1 MSTSL
6 SKLLDNLSEGL
17 HNNKCLNCKSCLDY
31 IKTKNKKSILKC
43 FNCKTYYEKDF
54 NKELIKR
61 FANTYEFCNKNLN
74 KFILLLRKGVYP
86 YEYMNNWEKFD
97 ETSLPNK
104 ESSYSSLN
112 MENIDD
118 IDYRHGNY
126 VFKRFK
132 LKHLEEYHDFYVQSD
147 TLLLADV
154 FENFRNTCIK
164 VYELDP
170 AHFLS
175 LPGLAWQ
182 ACLKRKKHKIRIIN

>member
-6 SKLLDNLSEGL
+6 SKLVDNLSEEL
-17 HNNKCLNCKSCLDY
+17 YNNKCLNSKSCLDY
-31 IKTKNKKSILKC
+31 MKTKNEKLILKC
-43 FNCKTYYEKDF
+43 FNCKQNYKKDF

-61 FANTYEFCNKNLN
+61 FANTYEFCNENLN
-74 KFILLLRKGVYP
+74 KFILLLRRSVYP
-86 YEYMNNWEKFD
+86 YEYMDNWKKFD

-104 ESSYSSLN
+104 ESFYSNLN
-112 MENIDD
+112 MEKIDD
-118 IDYRHGNY
+118 IDYRHGNN

-132 LKHLEEYHDFYVQSD
+132 LKNLGEYHDLYVQSD

-154 FENFRNTCIK
+154 FENFRNMCLK

-175 LPGLAWQ
+175 LLGLTWQ
-182 ACLKRKKHKIRIIN
+182 RCLKKIKHKISIIN